1 MSTNFSIASIVGFG
15 TELKNGPID
24 RDKKRGILGGRGPI
38 AVATTA
44 GAIVHSRLTAPDAP
58 PKEGCGWEIWARLGE
73 VFGQGT
79 RPTPGAGL
87 PSAESMPT

>member
-1 MSTNFSIASIVGFG
+1 M
-15 TELKNGPID
+15 NGPSD

-44 GAIVHSRLTAPDAP
+44 GAIVHSRLTTPVTP
-58 PKEGCGWEIWARLGE
+58 PKEDRGREVWARLSE

>member
-1 MSTNFSIASIVGFG
+1 M
-15 TELKNGPID
+15 NGPND

-44 GAIVHSRLTAPDAP
+44 GSIVYSRLTTPVAP
-58 PKEGCGWEIWARLGE
+58 PKEDCGREVWARLGE

-87 PSAESMPT
+87 PLAESKPT